1 MLWVLALLVTVL
13 PPCLLSQSVFP
24 ARCTHPSGTLTGEI
38 ELESRDGSGDKV
50 TRTVISSNIALE
62 ETLCYKITYNFTT
75 RDGRKKEKKV
85 LYTLEYDN
93 LKHVYNY
100 KNQYDFAI
108 PTTDMTCWC
117 DCPGGS
123 NQCDSD
129 TDSCGK

>member
-1 MLWVLALLVTVL
+1 MMLRILLPLLLALL
-13 PPCLLSQSVFP
+13 PGSQSVFP

-38 ELESRDGSGDKV
+38 ELESRDGSQDKV
-50 TRTVISSNIALE
+50 TRTVISSNIALD
-62 ETLCYKITYNFTT
+62 ETLCYKITYNFTK
-75 RDGRKKEKKV
+75 RDGRQETKRV

-100 KNQYDFAI
+100 KNSYEFAI
-108 PTTDMTCWC
+108 PSTDMTCWC

-129 TDSCGK
+129 TNSCGK